1 MSTFALIVRGTQRII
16 SVKYLFERPLIP
28 SNFLV
33 RIVTSN
39 FRDMRNLMSVVFE
52 LLKMLFW
59 VPKKGHL
66 SFSERRQDLR
76 FSGNRQKALINS
88 RITQVPLEYPNRL

>member
-1 MSTFALIVRGTQRII
+1 
-16 SVKYLFERPLIP
+16 
-28 SNFLV
+28 
-33 RIVTSN
+33 
-39 FRDMRNLMSVVFE
+39 MSVVFG

-88 RITQVPLEYPNRL
+88 RITQVPLEYLNRLYKKLLAQPKI